1 MTDRQS
7 THDSGCWSCG
17 PKHYECAMR
26 EIERL
31 RKMSQDAYQRG
42 LQAGSRGL
50 REVYDAVQK
59 VKSQDAWDNTRLTE
73 ALMEA
78 EERAERAE
86 AENKRLRCII
96 SDLKDWD
103 CDVSGGFLSIPL
115 DLRRRMQEA
124 IDAALTAQPAISGYT
139 CTVPDDCE
147 TLHWRGQILSM
158 NELASVAQPAAG
170 EEIHVHIE
178 GQDVLT
184 LPLASSGMSAP
195 RFVVHVPWPEQPEP
209 DESALVLVEALV
221 DARAFTLEHDSGRSG
236 VVRDRIDA
244 ALARAKGVLG

>member
-7 THDSGCWSCG
+7 THASGCWSCG

-50 REVYDAVQK
+50 REAYDAVQE

-124 IDAALTAQPAISGYT
+124 IDAALTAQPAISGAPGCWSWGPKHYE
-139 CTVPDDCE
+139 CAVGRAE
-147 TLHWRGQILSM
+147 R
-158 NELASVAQPAAG
+158 LAEAL
-170 EEIHVHIE
+170 EEIRKRSAINRAMNPNPFE
-178 GQDVLT
+178 LT
-184 LPLASSGMSAP
+184 
-195 RFVVHVPWPEQPEP
+195 
-209 DESALVLVEALV
+209 ALLGDIYQIA
-221 DARAFTLEHDSGRSG
+221 DSE
-236 VVRDRIDA
+236 
-244 ALARAKGVLG
+244 L